1 MLYKSRT
8 TLFLIRILPMDQSGP
23 SSPSAPKKTIRRRKR
38 VVDYI
43 GVRTRALG
51 KFAAEISVPR
61 MGKRLWLGSYDAAD
75 KAARAYDAALYCVRG
90 ECGKFNFPGDRRP
103 ELPKAPMDSLSE
115 AEIKA
120 IANKFA
126 FSRGTSGLTLVS
138 SSSSSARTPVHAD
151 KSDSDLPV
159 SSAAAKKRASEE
171 KGAEAAS
178 EDSLDDLE
186 MNDFLTLDLEWV
198 NTL

>member
-1 MLYKSRT
+1 M
-8 TLFLIRILPMDQSGP
+8 
-23 SSPSAPKKTIRRRKR
+23 
-38 VVDYI
+38 

-75 KAARAYDAALYCVRG
+75 KAARAYDAALYCVR
-90 ECGKFNFPGDRRP
+90 
-103 ELPKAPMDSLSE
+103 
-115 AEIKA
+115 
-120 IANKFA
+120 
-126 FSRGTSGLTLVS
+126 
-138 SSSSSARTPVHAD
+138 ARTPVHAD

-171 KGAEAAS
+171 KGTEAAL

-186 MNDFLTLDLEWV
+186 MDDFLTLDLEWV
-198 NTL
+198 DTL